1 MGICW
6 DSQKVITNKKKPLTR
21 IDSDSVIPQ
30 NTNLKEKNNTKTQ
43 ENNNITNL
51 ETSFEKSLKDFPDM
65 PEWENGI
72 KKGYGIK
79 QMNAYKCN
87 LIIDELNKK
96 RDDFWNSKNK
106 QKNKWKILHQACIYD
121 HINAEEFLYKNGFN
135 TVDGCINMCID
146 KEGNIFRIPNYCI
159 NDPYYELELLP
170 AKEGEVKNIDIKLV
184 DSTQKKLK
192 LNVSDNITGQELI
205 DMYVKYK
212 NIDLNNNNV
221 KLFFGGGIIKNG
233 ETLFQHNVKNGYS
246 LQVCVL
252 PKS

>member
-1 MGICW
+1 
-6 DSQKVITNKKKPLTR
+6 
-21 IDSDSVIPQ
+21 
-30 NTNLKEKNNTKTQ
+30 
-43 ENNNITNL
+43 
-51 ETSFEKSLKDFPDM
+51 
-65 PEWENGI
+65 
-72 KKGYGIK
+72 
-79 QMNAYKCN
+79 MNAYKCN